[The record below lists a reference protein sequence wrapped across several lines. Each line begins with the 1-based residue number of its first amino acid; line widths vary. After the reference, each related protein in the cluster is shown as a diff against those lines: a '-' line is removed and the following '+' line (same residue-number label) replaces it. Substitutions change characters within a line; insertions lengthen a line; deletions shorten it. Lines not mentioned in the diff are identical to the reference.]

1 MKTKLI
7 LIMSIMIIMIINITT
22 TYAVSTYGVYLTI
35 NPKTIKVGETFTVT
49 LSAKCE
55 DGINGIDTTYE
66 YDKNMLELVSANVV
80 DAKKW
85 ASLGIDNQI
94 TVICNSIEKIK
105 EADIYQL
112 TFKVKETVKPGT
124 TIKIKTTDILLDSDA
139 VTNSEHTITAKE
151 LIISVAEISNPE
163 NTGDKPE
170 EKPDTDP
177 NPEDK
182 PDQKPD
188 TDPSENPDNKPAGK
202 PDTNSNNNGDDIT
215 ITVNGNNKD
224 NTLSVEKLPMTGNEI
239 IIPVAILG
247 LIILSYILHKLYIKY
262 KKI

>member
-163 NTGDKPE
+163 NPDDKPE
-170 EKPDTDP
+170 E
-177 NPEDK
+177 K